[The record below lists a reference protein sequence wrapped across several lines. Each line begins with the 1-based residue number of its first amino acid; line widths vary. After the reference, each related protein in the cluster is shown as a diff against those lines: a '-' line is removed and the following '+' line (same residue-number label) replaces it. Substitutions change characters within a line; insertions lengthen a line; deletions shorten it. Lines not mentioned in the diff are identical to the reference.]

1 MDSSSSPSQG
11 RRTWRRF
18 RGRTA
23 TGDPTQQLTPTR
35 PDGKR
40 KPNPV
45 DSAPQ
50 DSTRGLRAEAR
61 KASRREKV
69 LSLGTNSG
77 AAGVTTS
84 LAAAFADAGQDT
96 PHASGRDATETFEEI
111 LPAPDVE
118 AVAEAY
124 NRIGLAAHLSGAVE
138 AVVSGIHN
146 LYVRATGQ
154 KARIF
159 KRKAEA
165 ECEAWER
172 LDVVDRDAAVLAAKD
187 AANGTK
193 AYLKVVNREVTLR
206 LAEFDAADRA
216 SARFLERAQ
225 NAKKAKTL
233 VLKDGRSVRIIKLG
247 KKGSK
252 YHTVELLGAD
262 TDGRGD
268 AGSEI
273 TIETNDLVPGQDNL
287 APTKADFVQS
297 ACFGLGPE
305 VPGKTTPAAIIAFR
319 TRLAAARAEA
329 TEKAY
334 AEVAGELYDAGNG
347 AFVAA
352 CKAAPTRAARLTVIE
367 GRAMDL
373 SCQPKAAITG
383 TRCSLIAEQAGDGYS
398 RQRMIA
404 RADKIPEGL
413 TSTQFWPT
421 GIIEKAQD
429 ERNEQ
434 PAIDR
439 LLDLLCR
446 RELAIIRAAPEREA
460 RLFDKMRAKAPM
472 QNALADEPCDVGAL
486 DECET
491 AFDIAE
497 ATRKGPRHAIA
508 SARWCLP
515 LCPSIKLEAS
525 TDDLRKCPEF
535 LVPFDEDDF
544 DSIEEVVARMEHGA
558 KSSPHLY
565 PIS

>member
-1 MDSSSSPSQG
+1 MASSSSPSQD
-11 RRTWRRF
+11 RRAWRRF
-18 RGRTA
+18 LGRSA
-23 TGDPTQQLTPTR
+23 TGDQPQLTPTR
-35 PDGKR
+35 PGGKR
-40 KPNPV
+40 PTNPV
-45 DSAPQ
+45 DSATQ

-61 KASRREKV
+61 KASRRDKV
-69 LSLGTNSG
+69 LSLGTNSD

-165 ECEAWER
+165 ECEAWAQ
-172 LDVVDRDAAVLAAKD
+172 LDDVDRASAVLAAKD

-193 AYLKVVNREVTLR
+193 AYLKVVDREVTLR

-225 NAKKAKTL
+225 NAQTATTL
-233 VLKDGRSVRIIKLG
+233 MLIGGREVKIIKLG

-273 TIETNDLVPGQDNL
+273 TILTNDLVPGQDNW
-287 APTKADFVQS
+287 APSSYELYQS
-297 ACFGLGPE
+297 PCAE
-305 VPGKTTPAAIIAFR
+305 VGIKVPKKITPASIIALR
-319 TRLAAARAEA
+319 KKLATARAEA
-329 TEKAY
+329 AEKAY
-334 AEVAGELYDAGNG
+334 AAVAGELYDKGQG
-347 AFVAA
+347 AFAAA
-352 CKAAPTRAARLTVIE
+352 CAAAPTRTEELLAIE
-367 GRAMDL
+367 ERAL
-373 SCQPKAAITG
+373 ILACLPKNAITDA
-383 TRCSLIAEQAGDGYS
+383 RCLLIAEKGGTGYHRGS
-398 RQRMIA
+398 LA
-404 RADKIPEGL
+404 TADKVPEGL
-413 TSTQFWPT
+413 TPTQFHPRA
-421 GIIEKAQD
+421 IYEKAQD

-434 PAIDR
+434 PAVDR
-439 LLDLLCR
+439 LQNLVR
-446 RELAIIRAAPEREA
+446 RRKLANIRAAHAKEA
-460 RLFDKMRAKAPM
+460 RLFDKMRAKAPI
-472 QNALADEPCDVGAL
+472 QVLLADEPCDLGAL
-486 DECET
+486 DECEA
-491 AFDIAE
+491 AFDRAE
-497 ATRKGPRHAIA
+497 ATRKGPRSTIA

-515 LCPSIKLEAS
+515 LCSSIKLEAS
-525 TDDLRKCPEF
+525 ADDLRNLCPEF

-558 KSSPHLY
+558 KSYPHLY